1 MIANMW
7 TNEAEEI
14 GSTEDKDG
22 NGYKGDRYGYNFVK
36 NTGVISWTS
45 ADDTGHGTHVAG
57 TIAAE
62 NGNSIGVSGIAG
74 GDGNTGSGV
83 KIMTCQLFDGQYGA
97 TLAAEAKAIKYA
109 ADNGAVV
116 LQCSWGYNSPDAN
129 EALGY
134 VPGPKN
140 EQDWENQYPLEKEA
154 LDYFIH
160 NAGSP
165 NGVIDG
171 GLAILHQVTNMRL
184 LLHFLQAIP
193 NVFLSVPSLP
203 TILRLAIPTMVQ
215 KLHFAH
221 RAVTAII
228 TERLE

>member
-1 MIANMW
+1 MW

-83 KIMTCQLFDGQYGA
+83 KIMTCQLFDGQYGD
-97 TLAAEAKAIKYA
+97 IK
-109 ADNGAVV
+109 
-116 LQCSWGYNSPDAN
+116 
-129 EALGY
+129 
-134 VPGPKN
+134 K
-140 EQDWENQYPLEKEA
+140 
-154 LDYFIH
+154 
-160 NAGSP
+160 
-165 NGVIDG
+165 
-171 GLAILHQVTNMRL
+171 
-184 LLHFLQAIP
+184 
-193 NVFLSVPSLP
+193 
-203 TILRLAIPTMVQ
+203 
-215 KLHFAH
+215 
-221 RAVTAII
+221 
-228 TERLE
+228 

>member
-1 MIANMW
+1 MWSHPDLIANMW

-140 EQDWENQYPLEKEA
+140 EQDWENQYPLEKKHW
-154 LDYFIH
+154 IT
-160 NAGSP
+160 SSTM
-165 NGVIDG
+165 
-171 GLAILHQVTNMRL
+171 LAR
-184 LLHFLQAIP
+184 
-193 NVFLSVPSLP
+193 P
-203 TILRLAIPTMVQ
+203 TV
-215 KLHFAH
+215 
-221 RAVTAII
+221 
-228 TERLE
+228 